1 MDYLLLSNTNC
12 MVSHSAFSIDSLKDI
27 NTEEGVSILRK
38 AYESG
43 INFYHTSNEA
53 LKQKEMLGYAFY
65 GMRKEVF
72 FSISS
77 SASDS
82 ISLQQQIIQTLD
94 SLNSNYIDIFSIH
107 NNNFVPKKGSTDG
120 LYTALLSARAD
131 ENIKHIGFSTSNLDL
146 AKEALASDFYD
157 VIVLEYDFSQ
167 QKLTKNDFEFIEAAQ
182 NHQKGIIINFNHSI
196 FNHNNFSLIF
206 GFLHKSENIIPMWN
220 IENQEELQQ
229 ILFFESKPPQV
240 DEKFLEE
247 IENLKEEN

>member
-1 MDYLLLSNTNC
+1 

-107 NNNFVPKKGSTDG
+107 KFPKS
-120 LYTALLSARAD
+120 
-131 ENIKHIGFSTSNLDL
+131 
-146 AKEALASDFYD
+146 
-157 VIVLEYDFSQ
+157 VLF
-167 QKLTKNDFEFIEAAQ
+167 T
-182 NHQKGIIINFNHSI
+182 
-196 FNHNNFSLIF
+196 
-206 GFLHKSENIIPMWN
+206 
-220 IENQEELQQ
+220 
-229 ILFFESKPPQV
+229 
-240 DEKFLEE
+240 
-247 IENLKEEN
+247 

>member
-1 MDYLLLSNTNC
+1 

-107 NNNFVPKKGSTDG
+107 NNNFVPKKGSIDG

-182 NHQKGIIINFNHSI
+182 NHQKGIIINFNHFI
-196 FNHNNFSLIF
+196 YNHNNFSLIF